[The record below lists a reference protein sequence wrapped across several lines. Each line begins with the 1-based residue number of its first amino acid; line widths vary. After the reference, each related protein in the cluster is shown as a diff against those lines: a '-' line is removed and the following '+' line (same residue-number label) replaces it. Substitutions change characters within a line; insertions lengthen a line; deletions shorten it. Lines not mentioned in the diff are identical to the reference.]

1 MGAGGANTGQ
11 ARRPNRLHLGGSII
25 RCQLVLVHR
34 CTKRLAHG
42 RVRAGTGNTI
52 GRVAWTRAK
61 MESRRPLSDDRR
73 RAALEPRV
81 YEPWIASRLSRWKW
95 HVLFHGDNRLD
106 RLRLRAPGHSRRR
119 DYLGQTDGS
128 NHANRPASILQRPEW
143 SASGS
148 RGVGGDV
155 GWRHHLGH
163 PLIARC
169 ECRRLYQSKRRM
181 GRELPR

>member
-106 RLRLRAPGHSRRR
+106 RLRRAGRRITAGAAAAVCIA
-119 DYLGQTDGS
+119 LGPAHPRPVLFVGL
-128 NHANRPASILQRPEW
+128 AVALVLFIGIVGLAAMNRLELAFRLTLV
-143 SASGS
+143 SGGIVVVTLLAA
-148 RGVGGDV
+148 GVS
-155 GWRHHLGH
+155 L
-163 PLIARC
+163 
-169 ECRRLYQSKRRM
+169 
-181 GRELPR
+181 